1 MLLRLVFAG
10 ALFAAIAGVAC
21 GGNGAAGGGT
31 KTVTGVVTSVDA
43 PSLTKLNGFTL
54 HTDDD
59 RTLVFKVAPDAD
71 RDPQNGFVAGH
82 LRTHALGAT
91 KVKISYREE
100 NGQLLAFRLEDIPT

>member
-1 MLLRLVFAG
+1 MLLRLVLAG

-21 GGNGAAGGGT
+21 GGSNGGSEP

-43 PSLTKLNGFTL
+43 SSLTKLNGFTL
-54 HTDDD
+54 HTDDN

-82 LRTHALGAT
+82 LRTHALAAT
-91 KVKISYREE
+91 KVKIFYREE
-100 NGQLLAFRLEDIPT
+100 NGQLLAFRLENILT

>member
-1 MLLRLVFAG
+1 MLLRLVLAG

-21 GGNGAAGGGT
+21 GGSNGGSGP

-43 PSLTKLNGFTL
+43 SSLTKLNGFTL
-54 HTDDD
+54 HTDDN

-82 LRTHALGAT
+82 LRTHALAAT
-91 KVKISYREE
+91 KVKIFYREE
-100 NGQLLAFRLEDIPT
+100 NGELLAFRLEDIPT